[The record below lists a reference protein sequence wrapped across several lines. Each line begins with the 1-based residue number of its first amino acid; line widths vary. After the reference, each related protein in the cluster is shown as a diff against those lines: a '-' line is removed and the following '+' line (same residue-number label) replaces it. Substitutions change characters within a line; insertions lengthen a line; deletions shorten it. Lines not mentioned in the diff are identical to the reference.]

1 MRFKDKFELSAV
13 LLSAL
18 VSMISNVALAEIE
31 YGGSVR
37 LSDLFI
43 KSESLVPI
51 TGENESYLNVTDLNL
66 RLIAEGAFTE
76 TLSAELHA
84 VGDLSFESTN
94 NQNLVYAVTDTSRIN
109 RLFSGATEWN
119 DEGGWAGQL
128 GIDRMNVRWFLPW
141 ADITV
146 GRQAITLGTA
156 YFWNPLD
163 VFRPYDATTF
173 DRDYKTGVDALRLDV
188 ALSDFWSTTLIYSA
202 GRDGSMEPGKSH
214 SLARIYGSARGFDL
228 TAQVSY
234 EHRDPSPLTTAYV
247 GHDYDVT
254 PIDDYYSLLQLGGG
268 ISGELGSIPIRL
280 ELVLLSLEQSSANP
294 LTLPSAGFAGS
305 RESYLDTNSTTLVV
319 GTGYRFSNDFSLELE
334 HLHSGILDTTS
345 LNVGYSLQSIG
356 ITRQASPHVSA
367 VLLNYLVH
375 PLVQASLATLFDWN
389 GTSALLQANVTS
401 SISDEIELLLS
412 GIMPIDFES
421 PSQPGEFDTY
431 PTTLF
436 VQAKGYF

>member
-1 MRFKDKFELSAV
+1 
-13 LLSAL
+13 
-18 VSMISNVALAEIE
+18 
-31 YGGSVR
+31 
-37 LSDLFI
+37 
-43 KSESLVPI
+43 
-51 TGENESYLNVTDLNL
+51 
-66 RLIAEGAFTE
+66 
-76 TLSAELHA
+76 
-84 VGDLSFESTN
+84 
-94 NQNLVYAVTDTSRIN
+94 
-109 RLFSGATEWN
+109 
-119 DEGGWAGQL
+119 
-128 GIDRMNVRWFLPW
+128 
-141 ADITV
+141 
-146 GRQAITLGTA
+146 
-156 YFWNPLD
+156 
-163 VFRPYDATTF
+163 
-173 DRDYKTGVDALRLDV
+173 
-188 ALSDFWSTTLIYSA
+188 
-202 GRDGSMEPGKSH
+202 
-214 SLARIYGSARGFDL
+214 
-228 TAQVSY
+228 
-234 EHRDPSPLTTAYV
+234 LTTAYV